1 MKDGFAATRHG
12 RLHYLEAGSGRPVI
26 LLHSNGNSA
35 YEYEELISLLAAHCR
50 VIAWDQPGHGD
61 SEPTGRH
68 FTVEDFSDAVVAL
81 MDALGLP
88 AASVMGSS
96 IGGAIAADLGTRRGA
111 RIDKL
116 FIVEAPVRTPQ
127 EWAKGWA
134 NTEKNY
140 AFATQTAEQVAA
152 RMRRVD
158 DKLLARWSIDRNK
171 AGRWAMLDVMWA
183 LREYDVRAA
192 MPKIGFIGRP
202 GFRFTPTSASWLHAV
217 ERFARSIRS
226 PTSRPLSTA
235 SSPKPHPI
243 PNPSSRPPIPG
254 ASSPLSN
261 AGSRR

>member
-35 YEYEELISLLAAHCR
+35 YEYDELISLLSAHSR

-68 FTVEDFSDAVVAL
+68 FTVEDFSDAVISL

-88 AASVMGSS
+88 IASVMGSS
-96 IGGAIAADLGTRRGA
+96 IGGAIAADLGARHGA

-116 FIVEAPVRTPQ
+116 FVVEAPVRTPE

-140 AFATQTAEQVAA
+140 AFATQTVQQVAA

-158 DKLLARWSIDRNK
+158 DKLLERWNIDRNK
-171 AGRWAMLDVMWA
+171 AGPWAMLDVMWA
-183 LREYDVRAA
+183 LREYDVRTA
-192 MPKIGFIGRP
+192 MPKITAKTLIIYGDKSPVLAGAKIFESSVKG
-202 GFRFTPTSASWLHAV
+202 
-217 ERFARSIRS
+217 ARLVVMRDCGHFPMFDDAPELARVMTNFLDS
-226 PTSRPLSTA
+226 
-235 SSPKPHPI
+235 
-243 PNPSSRPPIPG
+243 
-254 ASSPLSN
+254 
-261 AGSRR
+261 

>member
-1 MKDGFAATRHG
+1 MRDGFAATRHG

-61 SEPTGRH
+61 LEPTGRH
-68 FTVEDFSDAVVAL
+68 FTVEDFSDAVVSF
-81 MDALGLP
+81 MDALELS

-96 IGGAIAADLGTRRGA
+96 IGGAIAADLGARHGA
-111 RIDKL
+111 RVDKL
-116 FIVEAPVRTPQ
+116 LIVEAPVRTPE

-140 AFATQTAEQVAA
+140 AFATQTAQQVAA

-158 DKLLARWSIDRNK
+158 DKLLERWNIDRNK
-171 AGRWAMLDVMWA
+171 AGPWAMLDVMWA

-192 MPKIGFIGRP
+192 MSKITAKTLIIYGDKSPVLAGAKIFESSVKG
-202 GFRFTPTSASWLHAV
+202 
-217 ERFARSIRS
+217 ARLVVVRDCGHFPMFDDAPELARVMINFLDS
-226 PTSRPLSTA
+226 
-235 SSPKPHPI
+235 
-243 PNPSSRPPIPG
+243 
-254 ASSPLSN
+254 
-261 AGSRR
+261 